1 MQYYPIFLD
10 LRGRLCLVVGSGSI
24 GTRKTEG
31 LLAAGAIVT
40 IISPQTNK
48 KVTRW
53 ATEKKVSY
61 LQRPYC
67 EGDLK
72 GYFIAFA
79 ATGVAEIDVLMA
91 CEASREGVLLNVV
104 DRPILCN
111 FISPALLQRGDLAI
125 AVSTGGKCPG
135 LAKRLRQK
143 LERTITPE
151 YSIVLDAVAAAR
163 HAVLSDLSL
172 SETDKRRRID
182 EILDSGCGSLI

>member
-10 LRGRLCLVVGSGSI
+10 LRGRPCLVVGGGAI

-40 IISPQTNK
+40 IISRQACK
-48 KVTRW
+48 KVRRW
-53 ATEKKVSY
+53 AIEKKISY

-79 ATGVAEIDVLMA
+79 ATGIAEIDVLMA

-104 DRPILCN
+104 DRPVLCN
-111 FISPALLQRGDLAI
+111 FIAPAVLQRGDLAI
-125 AVSTGGKCPG
+125 VVSTGGKCPG